1 MAVQR
6 RKKTSPKLVFLRITK
21 ESSERVDIST
31 DRRIDFRHRDRLL
44 NCRDHLRSNGPLLIQ
59 SLAQHEERNRVIA
72 LNPPGRHCRGDVHQE
87 RSIPEVAILQREV
100 SDFLSD

>member
-6 RKKTSPKLVFLRITK
+6 RKKTSPKLVFFTDREK
-21 ESSERVDIST
+21 SSKRVDIST
-31 DRRIDFRHRDRLL
+31 DRRINFRRRDRLL
-44 NCRDHLRSNGPLLIQ
+44 NGSDHLRSNGPLLIQ
-59 SLAQHEERNRVIA
+59 SLAQHDERNGVIA
-72 LNPPGRHCRGDVHQE
+72 LNQPGRHCRGDVHQE